1 MNPFNEKPMK
11 LEDQL
16 QDWKRLY
23 PKAYDKNEISPYSKT
38 RVILMNGTE
47 FEANWFSHQFA
58 RHTDNDEL
66 RRDLALCREAEK
78 QQQLKLSLLK
88 PKNESVLEHTIGYEQ
103 LAVDLTAELAA
114 RAEDCNVKKALDFA
128 LLEDFDHLYRYA
140 DLLEMEQKIHAE
152 NLVGKYTEIMPGR
165 PTVSHHRYPKDN
177 VRTPINVKTAE
188 PFTVLSA
195 MIITAAEQQT
205 MNYYMNVATFAKT
218 ELARRLY
225 QEIALVEEEHVT
237 QYESLNDPDATWL
250 EMLLCHEYAEC
261 YLYYSCYMTESDAYL
276 KKLWEEYFGFEIAHL
291 HKAAELLRK
300 YEHKDWQQ
308 VLKSGEFPQ
317 PLSLHENIDYVRGIL
332 SSTAQYTSVRNDYK
346 NVDELDKN
354 ADFFRFQRLTN
365 KNVENAPSHKVI
377 EKHVSLYGADY
388 RFQKKAS
395 PVPALRS
402 RKKDDLTVGRVA
414 GGGGIGRFFL
424 QRTGRR
430 RDKIPPGAFFCKK
443 QKIILPKIFVFSLRF
458 A

>member
-276 KKLWEEYFGFEIAHL
+276 KKIWEEYFGFEIAHL

-414 GGGGIGRFFL
+414 GAAESVGFSCNVRGGGATKSRSA
-424 QRTGRR
+424 RSSA
-430 RDKIPPGAFFCKK
+430 KSKK
-443 QKIILPKIFVFSLRF
+443 
-458 A
+458 